1 MKPEKHRWMLTDM
14 WKKLT
19 APLTRLFQ
27 WIAEGQ
33 KKQPICN
40 T

>member
-1 MKPEKHRWMLTDM
+1 VLTDM

-19 APLTRLFQ
+19 EPLARLFQ
-27 WIAEGQ
+27 WIADGQ
-33 KKQPICN
+33 KKQPICK

>member
-1 MKPEKHRWMLTDM
+1 MDM
-14 WKKLT
+14 WNKLT
-19 APLTRLFQ
+19 SPLTRLFQ

-33 KKQPICN
+33 KKQPICK